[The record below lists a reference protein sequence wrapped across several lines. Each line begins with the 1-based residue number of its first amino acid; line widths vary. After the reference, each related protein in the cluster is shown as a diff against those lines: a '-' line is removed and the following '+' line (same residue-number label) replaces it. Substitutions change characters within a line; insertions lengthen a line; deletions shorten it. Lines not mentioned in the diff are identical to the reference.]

1 MDAKNAFLYGKF
13 DREIYMNHLVC
24 FQSKDHPKHVCKLKK
39 DTLRIKTKTKSFV
52 WQDCQILYLRR
63 ISINTYRF
71 QRICESQ
78 WRKDNYYISLCEWFD
93 YNQWWW
99 VRNSTNKWELVNSF
113 SGERTWRTQEF
124 SWVRGWPYTRR
135 NICLSIKIFKKFVTK
150 IWNAWLQAISNTN
163 GNEHQDVCSWRK
175 RHKWSNNVSKIGR

>member
-13 DREIYMNHLVC
+13 DREIYMNQLVG

-78 WRKDNYYISLCEWFD
+78 WRKDNYYISLCE
-93 YNQWWW
+93 
-99 VRNSTNKWELVNSF
+99 
-113 SGERTWRTQEF
+113 
-124 SWVRGWPYTRR
+124 
-135 NICLSIKIFKKFVTK
+135 
-150 IWNAWLQAISNTN
+150 
-163 GNEHQDVCSWRK
+163 
-175 RHKWSNNVSKIGR
+175 